1 MIYKIFTKGSH
12 CIPLSQQQS
21 LQDIYMFCRQNPQQ
35 QRTYQRR
42 YGQKSAKAALS
53 FAFDLQGILDRI
65 SHKHTSSP
73 IHTLPNGGLCLT
85 KAEKVHIIR
94 KNKRT
99 DDVL

>member
-12 CIPLSQQQS
+12 CIPLSQQKS
-21 LQDIYMFCRQNPQQ
+21 LQVIYMFCRENPQQ

-53 FAFDLQGILDRI
+53 FAFDLPGILDRI

-85 KAEKVHIIR
+85 KGEKVHIIR

>member
-12 CIPLSQQQS
+12 CIPLSQQKS
-21 LQDIYMFCRQNPQQ
+21 LQVIYILCRENTQQ

-53 FAFDLQGILDRI
+53 FAFDLPGILDRI

-85 KAEKVHIIR
+85 KGEKVHIIR

>member
-1 MIYKIFTKGSH
+1 MIYKIFTKGDHRIRFSK
-12 CIPLSQQQS
+12 QQRLHLRHS
-21 LQDIYMFCRQNPQQ
+21 VCRENTQQ

-53 FAFDLQGILDRI
+53 FAFDLPGILDRI

-85 KAEKVHIIR
+85 KAQKVHIIR